1 MDENEVSEPRHGG
14 LRWKLFVL
22 NIYIY
27 FFLVYMVVV
36 ALFMLDNESNL
47 REDMNRLVIEDLRR
61 ALEDSD
67 FWHAKFFGEK

>member
-27 FFLVYMVVV
+27 IFF
-36 ALFMLDNESNL
+36 FSF
-47 REDMNRLVIEDLRR
+47 I
-61 ALEDSD
+61 
-67 FWHAKFFGEK
+67 W